1 MTKFTLTTLS
11 QPEKDV
17 TDPLTGLLRS
27 GARKLIAQAE
37 EAKLQ
42 TLLKQHWIE
51 EHRNWCQRDLSRSRY
66 VYWWAD
72 GIYSNV
78 RMDDRLCLLVIIGI
92 TEHGRKEL
100 VAVEDGYRESGASWA
115 ELLSGLRSRGLTT
128 CPKLAISDGAL
139 GFWKALGKCCPETQH
154 QRCWVHKTANILSKS
169 VQPKVK
175 AVLHEIW
182 MAQTRDEAYK
192 AFDRALAQF

>member
-100 VAVEDGYRESGASWA
+100 VAVEDGYRKPVGQNSY
-115 ELLSGLRSRGLTT
+115 RGY
-128 CPKLAISDGAL
+128 D
-139 GFWKALGKCCPETQH
+139 PE
-154 QRCWVHKTANILSKS
+154 A
-169 VQPKVK
+169 
-175 AVLHEIW
+175 
-182 MAQTRDEAYK
+182 
-192 AFDRALAQF
+192 